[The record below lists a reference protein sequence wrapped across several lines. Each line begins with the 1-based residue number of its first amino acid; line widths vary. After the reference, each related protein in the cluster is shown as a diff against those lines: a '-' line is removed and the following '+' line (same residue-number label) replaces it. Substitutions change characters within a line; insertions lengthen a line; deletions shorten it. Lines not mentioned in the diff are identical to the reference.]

1 MPGCYFILTIL
12 KFIFHDG
19 EEALHTVTPTCSKHF
34 LI

>member
-1 MPGCYFILTIL
+1 MPGCYFILTL

-19 EEALHTVTPTCSKHF
+19 EEALHTITPTCSKHF